1 VAEGTVIIDRSKD
14 QNQRQEEIKR
24 EQGEN

>member
-14 QNQRQEEIKR
+14 QNQRQEEIKS